1 MDDVHIGSAAEERI
15 FTTHL
20 GGKLSDFGREVGVHC
35 RIFFGEVTQEGG
47 IGLYAF
53 ERDEG
58 RSKLLG
64 DDATPFF
71 AHGDLDVRHS
81 VEVVRWIDEEHRIRS
96 TPFGTHPF

>member
-20 GGKLSDFGREVGVHC
+20 GGKLSDLGREVGVHC
-35 RIFFGEVTQEGG
+35 AIFFGEVTQEGG

-58 RSKLLG
+58 RGKLLG
-64 DDATPFF
+64 DDTMPFL
-71 AHGDLDVRHS
+71 AHGDLDVRHA
-81 VEVVRWIDEEHRIRS
+81 VEVVRWIDEEHRIGC